1 MQPGL
6 PGIGVRLD
14 QELDPHRC
22 IELAVAVEAGGYSSL
37 WFAEN
42 PLHRAILPALSAC
55 ALHTERIS
63 LGIGIVNVY
72 QHHPSLIAMEAGAL
86 DELAGGRVV
95 LGIGS
100 GVGAR
105 IARLGFDY
113 RPIAALRDAIQI
125 IRPLLRGEEANHRG
139 RVFSA
144 DRVRLGFRP
153 TRPDMPIYFA
163 SMGDRSLALCGA
175 LADGLIISNMCP
187 PGYSE
192 RAVAI
197 VKDAAAAAA
206 RPLPSVVQ
214 YVPCAVRSGR
224 DEARHLAKAAIGEM
238 LATFWP
244 VGSDWPAL
252 RETIVQHSGVTKV
265 EMTAA
270 VERLRRGEPAIR
282 VLDDRFVA
290 AFAIAGTAEECLRTA
305 TRYRRA
311 GVNELVLTFS
321 GTQPAEDIAYLGR
334 AIADHRPD
342 GA

>member
-1 MQPGL
+1 MAGSTGSRCRTCGAACRRPFSSTSTATPIMAARIGHGSGSFIKRTSRAAIGRLLISAALCRTSWRSSGAIATPAPNGSGTSRRWARGATATTTPRARRWSSARKTGIGGSCMCISRKRPPRRDRAASDRRVAMQPGL
-6 PGIGVRLD
+6 PRIGVRLD

-206 RPLPSVVQ
+206 RPL
-214 YVPCAVRSGR
+214 
-224 DEARHLAKAAIGEM
+224 
-238 LATFWP
+238 
-244 VGSDWPAL
+244 
-252 RETIVQHSGVTKV
+252 
-265 EMTAA
+265 
-270 VERLRRGEPAIR
+270 
-282 VLDDRFVA
+282 
-290 AFAIAGTAEECLRTA
+290 
-305 TRYRRA
+305 
-311 GVNELVLTFS
+311 
-321 GTQPAEDIAYLGR
+321 
-334 AIADHRPD
+334 
-342 GA
+342 